1 MCHFCDA
8 HYDKF
13 ESAKKVF
20 IVRDELLK
28 GLTKEQITKIKR
40 CKDQSEL
47 LALAKAEG
55 VELSE
60 EQLEA
65 VNGGMC
71 STKKCPKCGASD
83 FRKETRYV
91 GVGGAAEIVI
101 YTCNKCGEK
110 WS

>member
-1 MCHFCDA
+1 MG
-8 HYDKF
+8 
-13 ESAKKVF
+13 
-20 IVRDELLK
+20 DELLK

-83 FRKETRYV
+83 FIKETRNV
-91 GVGGAAEIVI
+91 GVCGAAEIVI

>member
-13 ESAKKVF
+13 ESAKKAF
-20 IVRDELLK
+20 IMRDELLK
-28 GLTKEQITKIKR
+28 GLTKEQIAKIKR

-65 VNGGMC
+65 VNGGGC
-71 STKKCPKCGASD
+71 FSTRKCPKCGSTSYTSEKIYD
-83 FRKETRYV
+83 K
-91 GVGGAAEIVI
+91 GGAPIMEHFV
-101 YTCNKCGEK
+101 CNKCGEK
-110 WS
+110 WA

>member
-1 MCHFCDA
+1 M
-8 HYDKF
+8 
-13 ESAKKVF
+13 
-20 IVRDELLK
+20 RDEVLK
-28 GLTKEQITKIKR
+28 GLTKEQIAKIKR

-71 STKKCPKCGASD
+71 LSTQTMPCQKCGSTSYTTEKIYD
-83 FRKETRYV
+83 K
-91 GVGGAAEIVI
+91 GGTPIMEISSAINAAKNGLNLFFNSLV
-101 YTCNKCGEK
+101 Y
-110 WS
+110 